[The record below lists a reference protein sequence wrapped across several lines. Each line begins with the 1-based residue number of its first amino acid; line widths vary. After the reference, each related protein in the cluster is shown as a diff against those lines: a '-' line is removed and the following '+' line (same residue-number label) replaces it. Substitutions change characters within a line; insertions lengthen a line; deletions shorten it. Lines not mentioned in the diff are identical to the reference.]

1 MSLYLSLF
9 SLKIVYHFELTD
21 NSSIIITR
29 LIISISHS
37 TTPSPISLSLTHVSR
52 PYPARTLR
60 QRSNRD
66 IFLLILI

>member
-37 TTPSPISLSLTHVSR
+37 TTPSPISLSLTHVAR
-52 PYPARTLR
+52 PYATRTLR

-66 IFLLILI
+66 IFLLIFI